1 MINQGNKSPGSPD
14 QELNWQWWLFLLSTF
29 WKSGT
34 LSFKYIHM
42 MVVKTAMKSHRSK
55 VGKVGKQDW
64 EALEKAVKGW
74 HI

>member
-1 MINQGNKSPGSPD
+1 MINQGNKSPNSLD
-14 QELNWQWWLFLLSTF
+14 QELNCQWWLLLLSTF

-55 VGKVGKQDW
+55 AGKQDW